1 MVQIKSW
8 SINTVVGLHSQASRR
23 RGGFPGQ
30 STGLA
35 ESTKTGL
42 TQPADHM
49 APFALISI
57 SARLANSI
65 TEVWDIWLG

>member
-1 MVQIKSW
+1 VDI
-8 SINTVVGLHSQASRR
+8 R
-23 RGGFPGQ
+23 GQ

-65 TEVWDIWLG
+65 TEVWDTWLG